1 MRGRFE
7 GANYLRDSVPEFGSS
22 MIEQILLVLGGFIK
36 SVISSLGHPGIAVL
50 MAIESACVPL
60 PSEIIMPFAGAVT
73 VPAIALA
80 FGKGPLSLWA
90 VGLAG
95 AIGCNLGS
103 VAAYELGAYGGRPLI
118 ERFGKYILMSRH
130 DLEASES
137 FFQRYGSIT
146 VFVGRLLPVVRTF
159 IALPAGIARMPRGK
173 FHLYTFVGSWPWCYG
188 LAYCGYVLG
197 ERWDTDPRL
206 REWLHRFDAVI
217 LLVLIAAFIYFVRS
231 HWQNRVRRESVTG

>member
-1 MRGRFE
+1 
-7 GANYLRDSVPEFGSS
+7 
-22 MIEQILLVLGGFIK
+22 MIEHVLLLLAGFIK
-36 SVISSLGHPGIAVL
+36 SVISSLGHPGVAFL

-60 PSEIIMPFAGAVT
+60 PSEVIMPFAGYLVYAGEFRSLVWVAT
-73 VPAIALA
+73 LGAL
-80 FGKGPLSLWA
+80 
-90 VGLAG
+90 
-95 AIGCNLGS
+95 GCNLGS
-103 VAAYELGAYGGRPLI
+103 VLAYELGAYGGRPLI

-137 FFQRYGSIT
+137 FFQKYGSMT

-188 LAYCGYVLG
+188 LAYVGYVLG
-197 ERWDTDPRL
+197 EKWDTDPRL

-217 LLVLIAAFIYFVRS
+217 LLVLIAGVLWFVRS